1 MTAKSSSQRGT
12 GFHSSMTAAFMLL
25 HLLRSRASVAVC
37 LNYVQRKKYQRTA
50 DEKWWSELPCSGGR
64 QHRSMGAQEHGW
76 WSSELNLECK
86 FYFYMNSN
94 LNPKM
99 LMLPSTAW
107 KMISPLWNLTQ
118 ELWPLSS
125 DWHSSSLW
133 EQWRDWA
140 VECWGRLLIVCQMG
154 PAPQWPMPCTYS
166 KSLAMT

>member
-25 HLLRSRASVAVC
+25 HLLRSRESVAAC

-50 DEKWWSELPCSGGR
+50 DEKWWSELPCSGGC
-64 QHRSMGAQEHGW
+64 QHRSMGAQEHEW

-86 FYFYMNSN
+86 FYFYMNCN

-118 ELWPLSS
+118 LWLALKFFVRAVKRLRCGMLRQAPHCMPDGSCSS
-125 DWHSSSLW
+125 VTNTMHIL
-133 EQWRDWA
+133 Q
-140 VECWGRLLIVCQMG
+140 
-154 PAPQWPMPCTYS
+154 
-166 KSLAMT
+166 KSCYDLVKEI